1 MMSLLNILVTTML
14 SLSYLVPLTVT
25 LSENRSPGEWVV
37 FSVYKYNPKLWP
49 FGSIFKFKD

>member
-37 FSVYKYNPKLWP
+37 FSVYKYNPKLRP
-49 FGSIFKFKD
+49 IGSIFKFKD